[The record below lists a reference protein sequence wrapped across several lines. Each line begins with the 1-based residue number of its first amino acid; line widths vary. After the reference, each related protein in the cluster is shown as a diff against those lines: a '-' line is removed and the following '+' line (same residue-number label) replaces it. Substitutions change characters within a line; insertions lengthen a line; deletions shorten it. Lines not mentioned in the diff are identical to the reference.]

1 MVDLALSFLTGAI
14 DLILNTELSLFVGL
28 ALVLT
33 ILGFIYK
40 LILNN

>member
-1 MVDLALSFLTGAI
+1 MVNLALAFLSGAI
-14 DLILNTELSLFVGL
+14 DLIMNTELSLFVGL

-40 LILNN
+40 LFLNN